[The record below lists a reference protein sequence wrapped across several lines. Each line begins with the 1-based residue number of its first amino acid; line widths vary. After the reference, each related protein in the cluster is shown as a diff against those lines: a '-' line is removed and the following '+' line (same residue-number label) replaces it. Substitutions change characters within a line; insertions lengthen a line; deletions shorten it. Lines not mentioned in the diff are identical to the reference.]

1 MENNNKLLSNINK
14 IYFYQ
19 FLTGMHFM
27 SAVLV
32 PFFTDWAHISFAQI
46 MILQSFFVICV
57 FLLEVPTGAIADHL
71 GRKTSIIMSCIFLTI
86 APIVYGSFAN
96 FYIFML
102 AEFLFALGVALSSG
116 ADEAIVYDS
125 LKESGKEH
133 ESKKV
138 LTKFNSWHMAGI
150 MIAAPIGSIFAKYFG
165 LQFPMLL
172 SSIPTFIALFFVLSL
187 KEPSIN
193 KRNES
198 SRYIKT
204 MKTGFMYLV
213 RHKTL
218 RILTLDFI
226 VITVATYFIIWLY
239 QLAMKNLGVDIK
251 YFGFIH
257 ALECLAQIFI
267 IHNFIR
273 FEQFLGS
280 KRKALL
286 VSSII
291 VGASLIICG
300 ISNNVFIVITA
311 VIIGVGFG
319 YGRYPSISNYMNKFI
334 ESGNRATVLSSV
346 SMFNRFFQAAV
357 NPFVG
362 YLTDWSLNFT
372 FIILGS
378 IALIFSFFGGVK
390 EEHLID

>member
-1 MENNNKLLSNINK
+1 
-14 IYFYQ
+14 
-19 FLTGMHFM
+19 MHFM

-32 PFFTDWAHISFAQI
+32 PFFTDWAHISFAQT
-46 MILQSFFVICV
+46 MMLQSFFVLCV
-57 FLLEVPTGAIADHL
+57 FLLEIPTGAIADHL
-71 GRKTSIIMSCIFLTI
+71 GRKTSIILSCIFLTI

-96 FYIFML
+96 FYIFMF

-116 ADEAIVYDS
+116 ADEAIIYDS
-125 LKESGKEH
+125 LKESGKES

-138 LTKFNSWHMAGI
+138 FAKFNSYHMAGI
-150 MIAAPIGSIFAKYFG
+150 MFSAPIGSIFAKYFG
-165 LQFPMLL
+165 LQFPMIL

-187 KEPSIN
+187 REPSIN
-193 KRNES
+193 KRDES
-198 SRYIKT
+198 SRYLKT
-204 MKTGFMYLV
+204 IKTGFMYLV
-213 RHKTL
+213 KHKTL
-218 RILTLDFI
+218 RTLTLDFI

-239 QLAMKNLGVDIK
+239 QLALKSLGVDIK

-257 ALECLAQIFI
+257 ALECLAQIFV
-267 IHNFIR
+267 IHYFIR
-273 FEQFLGS
+273 FEKLLGS
-280 KRKALL
+280 KRKALF

-291 VGASLIICG
+291 VAVSLIICG
-300 ISNNVFIVITA
+300 ISSSIFVVITA
-311 VIIGVGFG
+311 VIVGIGFG

-334 ESGNRATVLSSV
+334 ESNNRATVLSSI
-346 SMFNRFFQAAV
+346 SMFNRFFQAAI

-372 FIILGS
+372 FIILGC